1 MGGVVDFVGDVV
13 GGVGDVVG
21 GAVDI
26 VGDVVGEVFDNPILG
41 LAAGVALGP
50 AGFGLYGTGAGAGAL
65 GGVAAGAGVS
75 ASSMGLIGPTL
86 MGAAGATPAAL
97 AGYAAATG
105 AGAGI
110 LGSAAAGGLTL
121 GGLTSAATQALGYI
135 PSSIASGLAAGEV
148 GGIPASQSIFGQLK
162 QVADVAKS
170 GYDIYSALTASRGIS
185 PDVAKLQTDPYSPFR
200 ASAAQDLA
208 DLMKDPNRVYG
219 MPGYKFA
226 QEEGAK
232 QLLRNRAA
240 LGGSQSG
247 ATLASLQKYGA
258 ETAQNWFN
266 NYYNQ
271 LTQLSGAGQSPVAGA
286 NAYRTAAYDQ
296 SLAEKN
302 RQEQLL
308 QGVIGLGTSIGSFF
322 G

>member
-1 MGGVVDFVGDVV
+1 MGGVVDAIGDVVGGAADIVGDVV
-13 GGVGDVVG
+13 GGVG
-21 GAVDI
+21 DI

-50 AGFGLYGTGAGAGAL
+50 AGFGLGGSTL
-65 GGVAAGAGVS
+65 GGAAAGAGVS

-86 MGAAGATPAAL
+86 MGAVGATPAAL

-121 GGLTSAATQALGYI
+121 GGLTSAASQALGYI
-135 PSSIASGLAAGEV
+135 PSSIASGIAAGEV
-148 GGIPASQSIFGQLK
+148 GGIPAKTSVFGQLK
-162 QVADVAKS
+162 QVADIAKS

-185 PDVAKLQTDPYSPFR
+185 PDVAQLKSDPYSPFR
-200 ASAAQDLA
+200 ASAAEDLA
-208 DLMKDPNRVYG
+208 ALMKDPNRVYG
-219 MPGYKFA
+219 MPGYRFA

-232 QLLRNRAA
+232 QLLRSRTA
-240 LGGSQSG
+240 LGGAQSG

-271 LTQLSGAGQSPVAGA
+271 LTQLSGAGQSPAAGA
-286 NAYRTAAYDQ
+286 NAFRTAAYDQ

>member
-1 MGGVVDFVGDVV
+1 MGFVADVVGGVADVVGDVV
-13 GGVGDVVG
+13 GGV
-21 GAVDI
+21 A
-26 VGDVVGEVFDNPILG
+26 DVVGEVVSNPIAG
-41 LAAGVALGP
+41 LALGAALGP
-50 AGFGLYGTGAGAGAL
+50 AGFGLGGLAGGAA
-65 GGVAAGAGVS
+65 AAGAGVD
-75 ASSMGLIGPTL
+75 ALGMGLIGPTL

-105 AGAGI
+105 AGAGL
-110 LGSAAAGGLTL
+110 LGSAASGGLAL
-121 GGLTSAATQALGYI
+121 GGLASSAAEALGYI
-135 PSSIASGLAAGEV
+135 PSSVASSLAAGEV
-148 GGIPASQSIFGQLK
+148 GGIPASQGIFGQLK
-162 QVADVAKS
+162 DVANIAKS
-170 GYDIYSALTASRGIS
+170 GYSIYNALTASKGIS
-185 PDVAKLQTDPYSPFR
+185 PDVAQLKTDPYSPFR

-208 DLMKDPNRVYG
+208 DLMKNPNKVYG

-232 QLLRNRAA
+232 NLTRSRAA
-240 LGGSQSG
+240 LGGLQSG
-247 ATLASLQKYGA
+247 NTLASLQKYGA

-271 LTQLSGAGQSPVAGA
+271 LATLSGANQSPSAGA
-286 NAYRTAAYDQ
+286 GAYRTAAYDQ